1 MSSSI
6 PTSAGT
12 NTAPKADG
20 SQTSAQTPRGQ
31 LKVFLGYAAGV
42 GKTYR
47 MLEEVQGL
55 KRQGKDI
62 VVGYFEPHGR
72 KDTIG
77 KASGLE
83 MIPRRSI
90 SYRGSAFQEMD
101 TAAILARHPAICAV
115 DELAHT
121 NVPGS
126 ERCKRWE
133 DVQVLLDAGIDVMT
147 NMNIQHL
154 ESLND
159 QVFLITGI
167 RVRETVPDWFVKG
180 ADEVVMVDAT
190 TGALLNRLKRGD
202 IYATEKAQR
211 AMENFFKE
219 STLTALR
226 ELALRQAAHQLDLRE
241 VASVSEEQEA
251 RKAPAGGSPPLEKTI
266 RDRILIYASADAS
279 TAMLIRR
286 GRRMADYLG
295 ADCFA
300 ISVMP
305 SEGEA
310 QLPNLEREAIEK
322 HLNFAKNLHIET
334 QLLHGD
340 DPAEALVDFAHA
352 NQITQILLSRQ
363 DSGWWGRLLGT
374 DLILRIVQMAKDIR
388 VIIVAERRKIQ

>member
-6 PTSAGT
+6 HISR
-12 NTAPKADG
+12 DG
-20 SQTSAQTPRGQ
+20 GQNYGQSRRGQ

-47 MLEEVQGL
+47 MLEEAQQL
-55 KRQGKDI
+55 KGQGKDI
-62 VVGYFEPHGR
+62 VVGYFETHER
-72 KDTIG
+72 KDTIA
-77 KASGLE
+77 KAAGLE
-83 MIPRRSI
+83 LIPRRI
-90 SYRGSAFQEMD
+90 VAYRGSTFEDMD
-101 TAAILARHPAICAV
+101 TTAILARRPAACVV

-126 ERCKRWE
+126 ERSKRWE
-133 DVQVLLDAGIDVMT
+133 DVQVVLDAGIDVMT

-159 QVFLITGI
+159 QVFQITGI

-202 IYATEKAQR
+202 VYAAEKAQR

-226 ELALRQAAHQLDLRE
+226 ELALRQAAHELELRE
-241 VASVSEEQEA
+241 IASAAEEQQQEQ
-251 RKAPAGGSPPLEKTI
+251 RPFGVSPPSPRVTV
-266 RDRILIYASADAS
+266 DRILIYVSADAS

-300 ISVMP
+300 VSVIP
-305 SEGEA
+305 LRDHGRSPKEDRDA
-310 QLPNLEREAIEK
+310 VEK
-322 HLNFAKNLHIET
+322 HLNFARNLHIET
-334 QLLHGD
+334 RVSEGD
-340 DPAEALVDFAHA
+340 DVAETIVDFARR
-352 NQITQILLSRQ
+352 NQITQILLSRRHY
-363 DSGWWGRLLGT
+363 GWWGRLLGT
-374 DLILRIVQMAKDIR
+374 DLILRIVQKAKDIR
-388 VIIVAERRKIQ
+388 VIIVAERRQHS

>member
-6 PTSAGT
+6 HISR
-12 NTAPKADG
+12 DG
-20 SQTSAQTPRGQ
+20 EQHYGQSGHGQ

-47 MLEEVQGL
+47 MLEEAQQL

-72 KDTIG
+72 KDTIA
-77 KASGLE
+77 KADGLE
-83 MIPRRSI
+83 IIPRRMVV
-90 SYRGSAFQEMD
+90 YRGCTFQEMD
-101 TAAILARHPAICAV
+101 TTAILSRRPAICVV

-126 ERCKRWE
+126 ERSKRWE
-133 DVQVLLDAGIDVMT
+133 DVQVLLDAGIEVMT

-159 QVFLITGI
+159 QVFQITGI
-167 RVRETVPDWFVKG
+167 RVRETVPDWFVKS
-180 ADEVVMVDAT
+180 AAEVVMVDAT

-202 IYATEKAQR
+202 IYAPEKAQK

-226 ELALRQAAHQLDLRE
+226 ELALRQAAHELEVRE
-241 VASVSEEQEA
+241 IASASEERQPQQELSST
-251 RKAPAGGSPPLEKTI
+251 SPSSPI
-266 RDRILIYASADAS
+266 ANIDRILIYVSADAS

-300 ISVMP
+300 VSVVP
-305 SEGEA
+305 LRDQA
-310 QLPNLEREAIEK
+310 RLPTQDRNALEK
-322 HLNFAKNLHIET
+322 HLNFARNLHIET
-334 QLLHGD
+334 RILEGD
-340 DPAEALVDFAHA
+340 DAAETIVDFARR
-352 NQITQILLSRQ
+352 NQITQIFLSRR
-363 DSGWWGRLLGT
+363 DHNSWSRLFGT
-374 DLILRIVQMAKDIR
+374 DLILRVVRKAKDIR
-388 VIIVAERRKIQ
+388 VIIVAERRRSN